1 MTVRIGAITFDC
13 ADPLTMSAFWSAAT
27 GRPVDEGAS
36 EFFASIGMK
45 SPESGPRWL
54 FAQVPEGKTAK
65 NRCHLDLEADDPAA
79 EVERLVG
86 LGATLVAEK
95 DEWNFQWN
103 VMADP
108 EGNEFCVSRPH

>member
-1 MTVRIGAITFDC
+1 MTARLGAITFDC
-13 ADPLTMSAFWSAAT
+13 QDPIAMATFWSGAI
-27 GRPVDEGAS
+27 GQPIDDEPS

-45 SPESGPRWL
+45 NPSEGPRWL

-79 EVERLVG
+79 EVERLVS
-86 LGATLVAEK
+86 LGATLTATK

-103 VMADP
+103 VLTDP